1 MNEGVKLY
9 ADLEQCNEELSNR
22 IVLAPISGEILQS
35 SDIQMGSIVSPGQK
49 IAEIS
54 PDGELVATC
63 FVKPDDIG
71 LINENQQVRIQVD
84 AFNYHE
90 WGMLPGE
97 IVDISDDMIVENG
110 SSALFQN

>member
-1 MNEGVKLY
+1 MRSYQTGLFWLRQVVKY
-9 ADLEQCNEELSNR
+9 FRA
-22 IVLAPISGEILQS
+22 

-71 LINENQQVRIQVD
+71 LINEKQEVRIQVD

-90 WGMLPGE
+90 WGMLTW
-97 IVDISDDMIVENG
+97 
-110 SSALFQN
+110 